1 MTNYNKWDKFAAD
14 LASDTE
20 EEEEQDLARFTGKN
34 TRYIHIP
41 PKEFT
46 RKPQLCQLLEEE
58 PEYAPPSSQSAG
70 VLVGEDVGEVEP
82 GVAEASKKFKWSS
95 IGSQFIPG
103 YGANS
108 EGDDLWRVWFDDN
121 FLSTQKVANPAAR
134 ALLGNPCL
142 GSFVVACLDRKTGK
156 DRPISR
162 KEVADLIMRRQQGL
176 DGERI
181 AREREAH
188 EEGMKV
194 FDQIGAERVNLNADP

>member
-1 MTNYNKWDKFAAD
+1 M
-14 LASDTE
+14 
-20 EEEEQDLARFTGKN
+20 G
-34 TRYIHIP
+34 IP
-41 PKEFT
+41 PKDFT
-46 RKPQLCQLLEEE
+46 TKPQLCKLLEDE
-58 PEYAPPSSQSAG
+58 PEYEPPSSNAAG
-70 VLVGEDVGEVEP
+70 VLVGDDVGEVEP
-82 GVAEASKKFKWSS
+82 GVAVAAKKYNWSS

-121 FLSTQKVANPAAR
+121 FLSSQTVSNPGAR

-162 KEVADLIMRRQQGL
+162 KEVADLVMRRQQGL

-188 EEGMKV
+188 QESMKV
-194 FDQIGAERVNLNADP
+194 FEKMGAQTVDLKADS